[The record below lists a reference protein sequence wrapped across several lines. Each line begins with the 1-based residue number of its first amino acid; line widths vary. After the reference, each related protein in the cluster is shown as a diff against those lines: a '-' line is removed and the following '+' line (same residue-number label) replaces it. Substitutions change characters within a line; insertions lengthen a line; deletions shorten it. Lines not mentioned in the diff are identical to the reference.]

1 MYENVRQSLEQCDV
15 DADIQLF
22 VTTKST
28 GTDRPGMEFNMT
40 IFSYLKSDVHDTSDV

>member
-1 MYENVRQSLEQCDV
+1 MYEGVRHSLEQCDI

-28 GTDRPGMEFNMT
+28 GSDRPGN
-40 IFSYLKSDVHDTSDV
+40 II